1 MHYGEKFANADK
13 SLALEQ
19 HQANEDFEFKL
30 RIEVED
36 VDKVTTYDIACEYFV
51 NIEERFEE
59 HFPHLLP
66 RLKKMRW
73 GIPALHIQ
81 GHQDSCMYLFGTAYM
96 ECVGHFHGESA
107 EQYWPELNQLG
118 PHVRQM
124 NHASDLADELKESK
138 RKYLEKRNHFIGLS
152 LSFRDRID
160 QWKTL
165 PRTASKVGKDA
176 VSVYKHRSTKVPS
189 QTAIF
194 QKMLSDDAN
203 FGQTAIPRNKVAR
216 SLDDGFKIQD
226 SQRKLQRLIADT
238 NEHELVSRRK
248 EIAQRTT
255 KLRAGIDAWRKT
267 QTDLM
272 PKVADKI
279 AGQTLACPEI
289 HAEKLY
295 LPSELTLGEH
305 HSLNLTGLA
314 AEEIRWRE
322 AQAFDAL
329 RAIQNV
335 VKTLSALRGRK
346 IKNDRQQ
353 KQNTRAA
360 DNITEATKLRD
371 QHMISYEVARQALL
385 ALDAEAALYMKPV
398 LQRRQLCDSHYT
410 DGPLWRFPAPQLE
423 DANEIPSSLSEQ
435 DIPEMDEWANED
447 TWRRLAEGDSL
458 MKGYAAYARQK
469 AAMYQ
474 RRAAMAQKLVQ
485 NAGYADMLIPG
496 ANLIERVQRSRDEEA
511 SLVSIAI
518 G

>member
-1 MHYGEKFANADK
+1 MTPSTLFSYVASTRVTAAPKKTNK
-13 SLALEQ
+13 SLTSNAKRKYTEETPGGLMIVREPAQ
-19 HQANEDFEFKL
+19 HQSTAVSTSSKHPTKKFKAT
-30 RIEVED
+30 RNPSVDPVEENAVREMD
-36 VDKVTTYDIACEYFV
+36 DEPPPKVKSNIVVGMISDILSPEIFFFFFV
-51 NIEERFEE
+51 
-59 HFPHLLP
+59 
-66 RLKKMRW
+66 
-73 GIPALHIQ
+73 
-81 GHQDSCMYLFGTAYM
+81 S
-96 ECVGHFHGESA
+96 
-107 EQYWPELNQLG
+107 
-118 PHVRQM
+118 
-124 NHASDLADELKESK
+124 ASDLAAELKESK

-216 SLDDGFKIQD
+216 FLDDGFKIQD

-435 DIPEMDEWANED
+435 DIPVGSSTSGTQMQKRKTAPRMKLSTKEASKVAADNCRDGWLWQLGKLTKMSEAEMDEWANE
-447 TWRRLAEGDSL
+447 GD
-458 MKGYAAYARQK
+458 
-469 AAMYQ
+469 
-474 RRAAMAQKLVQ
+474 
-485 NAGYADMLIPG
+485 
-496 ANLIERVQRSRDEEA
+496 RVQWFRAEA
-511 SLVSIAI
+511 EWQILGEDWQRVIA
-518 G
+518 

>member
-1 MHYGEKFANADK
+1 IF
-13 SLALEQ
+13 SP
-19 HQANEDFEFKL
+19 L
-30 RIEVED
+30 RFFFF
-36 VDKVTTYDIACEYFV
+36 FV
-51 NIEERFEE
+51 
-59 HFPHLLP
+59 
-66 RLKKMRW
+66 
-73 GIPALHIQ
+73 
-81 GHQDSCMYLFGTAYM
+81 S
-96 ECVGHFHGESA
+96 
-107 EQYWPELNQLG
+107 
-118 PHVRQM
+118 
-124 NHASDLADELKESK
+124 ASDLADELKESK

-216 SLDDGFKIQD
+216 FPDDGFKIQD

-255 KLRAGIDAWRKT
+255 KLH
-267 QTDLM
+267 LM

-423 DANEIPSSLSEQ
+423 DANEISSLPLKYIPTVESSTSGTQMQKRKTEITPYLAPRMKLSTKEASKVAADNRRDGWLWQLGKLTKMSEA
-435 DIPEMDEWANED
+435 EMDEWANE
-447 TWRRLAEGDSL
+447 GD
-458 MKGYAAYARQK
+458 
-469 AAMYQ
+469 
-474 RRAAMAQKLVQ
+474 
-485 NAGYADMLIPG
+485 
-496 ANLIERVQRSRDEEA
+496 RVQWFRAEA
-511 SLVSIAI
+511 EWQILGEDWQRVIA
-518 G
+518 